1 MVDAVS
7 MQTSFIQTVAA
18 EKVSQV
24 EIHQGDTNQ
33 QAFAAELAKQDQKR
47 VHDVQKTA
55 KEEAEEKIDPHEERK
70 QDPRQQK
77 QQAQDQENLS
87 DDDDSY
93 AADGEEHLID
103 ITV

>member
-7 MQTSFIQTVAA
+7 MQTSFVQTVAA

-24 EIHQGDTNQ
+24 EIHQGDANQ

-55 KEEAEEKIDPHEERK
+55 KEEAEEKIDPQEERK
-70 QDPRQQK
+70 RDGRQQK
-77 QQAQDQENLS
+77 QLTQDQEDRP

-93 AADGEEHLID
+93 AADDGGHLID